1 MKILL
6 LIDYSSEFSRGL
18 LKGIIH
24 YSKDYGP
31 WTFYKLPSFYKTLY
45 GKKGVIEWA
54 KKWNADAVIGQWDAE
69 DIDLLRTLNIPI
81 ILKNSKERSTF
92 FSNITGDYYSTGVMA
107 AKFFQQKKFN
117 NFAFYGLKGAIWS
130 KERAEGYRNEI
141 EKIKGNYYY
150 FETDDIGYDQWGKS
164 QIKLFDWLV
173 SLPKPV
179 ALFACDDSFALQV
192 SEICKINNIDI
203 PNQIALLGVDNDEL
217 ICNLSDPP
225 ISSIVLDVE
234 KGGYD
239 VGRYLHQLVKK
250 EKTDTFNIVV
260 NPVRVET
267 RLSTE
272 RYVISNKYIL
282 TVVNHIEKNFTTTI
296 SINDLI
302 KLVPLSRRILEVK
315 FKEEM
320 GTPIYQFI
328 LKCRID
334 LFAQLLVTTDKT
346 MLDIALRSGFN
357 DIKNLSRT
365 FKKFKNCS
373 PIEYKR
379 KFGIEY

>member
-1 MKILL
+1 M
-6 LIDYSSEFSRGL
+6 
-18 LKGIIH
+18 
-24 YSKDYGP
+24 
-31 WTFYKLPSFYKTLY
+31 
-45 GKKGVIEWA
+45 GK
-54 KKWNADAVIGQWDAE
+54 N
-69 DIDLLRTLNIPI
+69 
-81 ILKNSKERSTF
+81 
-92 FSNITGDYYSTGVMA
+92 
-107 AKFFQQKKFN
+107 
-117 NFAFYGLKGAIWS
+117 
-130 KERAEGYRNEI
+130 
-141 EKIKGNYYY
+141 
-150 FETDDIGYDQWGKS
+150 
-164 QIKLFDWLV
+164 QIKLLDWLT

-179 ALFACDDSFALQV
+179 ALFACDDSYALQV

-239 VGRYLHQLVKK
+239 VGRYLNQLLKK

-272 RYVISNKYIL
+272 KYIISNKYIL
-282 TVVNHIEKNFTTTI
+282 TVVNYIEKNFSTSI
-296 SINDLI
+296 SIYDLI

-320 GTPIYQFI
+320 GTSIYQFI

-346 MLDIALRSGFN
+346 MFDIALQSGFN

-373 PIEYKR
+373 PIEYKQ
-379 KFGIEY
+379 KFGVEYR